1 MRLIDEFLKMYDFDR
16 LYNPYICGL
25 TYRRGPVKT
34 FRASQQLK
42 CYEATCLMIRNA
54 YRALLKLRFRLK
66 RRGLAR
72 FQVMAW
78 VTEGFHMQD
87 G

>member
-1 MRLIDEFLKMYDFDR
+1 
-16 LYNPYICGL
+16 
-25 TYRRGPVKT
+25 
-34 FRASQQLK
+34 
-42 CYEATCLMIRNA
+42 MIRNA

-78 VTEGFHMQD
+78 VTEGFHVQD
-87 G
+87 GGLAGFPARNHTHNRSALDHADFQQRHKSLKLNFV

>member
-1 MRLIDEFLKMYDFDR
+1 
-16 LYNPYICGL
+16 
-25 TYRRGPVKT
+25 
-34 FRASQQLK
+34 
-42 CYEATCLMIRNA
+42 MIRNA